1 MAKTQCYFISGSPPC
16 WSVMLALEAKGVTYE
31 PKRLS
36 NSAGDQKSETFR
48 AINPRGRVPVLVDG
62 DVTVRETNAILAY
75 LDRAYPEPSLFGS
88 DPAQVAE
95 IWEVVCEVEE
105 RLRTPIGNITR
116 PIFRGRGS
124 EMTEKIAETIKPVR
138 SEMNALD
145 ARLKDRLFLAGE
157 TLSAADLVVYPA
169 LMQLIRGATRDGA
182 DVHELGVV
190 PLDRDFPNLSTWAA
204 RIEAMPG
211 YDRAYPPHWR

>member
-1 MAKTQCYFISGSPPC
+1 
-16 WSVMLALEAKGVTYE
+16 MLALEAKGVSYE

-48 AINPRGRVPVLVDG
+48 EINPRGRVPVLVDG

-75 LDRAYPEPSLFGS
+75 LECAYPEPSLFGS
-88 DPAQVAE
+88 DPAQAAE

-116 PIFRGRGS
+116 PIFRGRGG
-124 EMTEKIAETIKPVR
+124 EMIEAIAETIEPVR
-138 SEMNALD
+138 LEMNALD
-145 ARLKDRLFLAGE
+145 ARLSDRCFLAGE

-169 LMQLIRGATRDGA
+169 LMQLMRGATREGA
-182 DVHELGVV
+182 DIHELGVV
-190 PLDRDFPNLSTWAA
+190 PLDRDFPNLGVWAA

>member
-16 WSVMLALEAKGVTYE
+16 WSVMLALEAKGVAYE

-48 AINPRGRVPVLVDG
+48 AINPRGHVPVLVDG

-75 LDRAYPEPSLFGS
+75 LDYAYPEPPLFGS
-88 DPAQVAE
+88 EPAQVAE
-95 IWEVVCEVEE
+95 IWEIVCEVDE
-105 RLRTPIGNITR
+105 RLRTPIGDITR
-116 PIFRGRGS
+116 PIFRGRGG
-124 EMTEKIAETIKPVR
+124 EMAEKIAATIKPVR
-138 SEMNALD
+138 SEMSALD
-145 ARLKDRLFLAGE
+145 ARLDDRPFFAGE
-157 TLSAADLVVYPA
+157 ILSAADIVVYPA
-169 LMQLIRGATRDGA
+169 LMQLVRGATRDGA
-182 DVHELGVV
+182 EIHELGVV
-190 PLDRDFPNLSTWAA
+190 PLDQDFPSLAAWAA